1 MPNLIY
7 LIVGSIFAV
16 LLLGTVVLASL
27 ATVNLSPVPYDLFA
41 TTTPSY
47 RIALYLAYTF
57 CTINE
62 YLIANAIP
70 GIGRWWEALFNWFVV
85 TGLFAT
91 VAYRLPFQ
99 LKQGNEWRAGLLGS
113 AWWVVACSFVVANMP
128 PNPSLTNR
136 VIDYVTLFGII
147 PFFFLGYYIVQQ
159 RYLVYSSVATALIEE
174 IEENFDSNELYRAKY
189 GSRNDDVIVGAFR
202 NPYVYLPPTVRQFG
216 AGPAGLEILGR
227 LMWHSSSARSNVE
240 ASYRLYRK
248 AEQAFPDLAYV
259 KFLRANCLTF
269 IASDTNAF
277 AEQIDG
283 VKRLEPNF
291 FVRFL
296 LYKRDAESKIR
307 GSQAKKDGQEQS
319 LDLVAYVDF
328 QKHYA

>member
-7 LIVGSIFAV
+7 LIVGSVFAV
-16 LLLGTVVLASL
+16 ALMGIVLLSSF

-41 TTTPSY
+41 TTSPSY

-85 TGLFAT
+85 TAVFT
-91 VAYRLPFQ
+91 VLAFRLPFQ
-99 LKQGNEWRAGLLGS
+99 LKQGNQWRAGLLAS

-128 PNPSLTNR
+128 ANPSLTNR
-136 VIDYVTLFGII
+136 VIDYVTLGGIL
-147 PFFFLGYYIVQQ
+147 PFFFLGYYIVEQ

-174 IEENFDSNELYRAKY
+174 VEENFDSNELYRAKY
-189 GSRNDDVIVGAFR
+189 GPKNDDVIVGAFR
-202 NPYVYLPPTVRQFG
+202 NPYVYLPATVRQFG
-216 AGPAGLEILGR
+216 ADPTGIEIIGR
-227 LMWHSSSARSNVE
+227 LMWHSSGARPNVE

-269 IASDTNAF
+269 IAGETAAF
-277 AEQIDG
+277 VEQLEG

-291 FVRFL
+291 LVRFL
-296 LYKRDAESKIR
+296 LFKRDAESKIR
-307 GSQAKKDGQEQS
+307 GSQGKKEGDQS

-328 QKHYA
+328 QKYYS